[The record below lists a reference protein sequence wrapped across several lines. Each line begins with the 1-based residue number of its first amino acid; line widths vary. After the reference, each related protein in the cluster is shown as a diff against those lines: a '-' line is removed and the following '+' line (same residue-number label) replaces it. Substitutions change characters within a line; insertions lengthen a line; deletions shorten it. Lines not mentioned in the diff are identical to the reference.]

1 MKELGRPDLLFEG
14 IGKPFPEKPRTADER
29 RHHPRKKS
37 LVPVSFVIDQ
47 KESRDF
53 ILNISS
59 GGVFIGTSAGIP
71 RNREI
76 VMSFAHPSIRR
87 NLSIVGRIAW
97 ANPSGIGVRFKRLVQ
112 NEQGSSMPFDGSG
125 SPFSEQKREVRSMG
139 KIKKKRI
146 CWEPSVSTDVVK
158 YRLYWSE
165 DGLVDYTSKSV
176 DLGNDTEVIIPD
188 DIPSFP
194 RVNGDMALGITAVN
208 EAGNE
213 SDLTKITSKINF
225 LVPDAPT
232 NLAVEEV

>member
-1 MKELGRPDLLFEG
+1 
-14 IGKPFPEKPRTADER
+14 
-29 RHHPRKKS
+29 
-37 LVPVSFVIDQ
+37 
-47 KESRDF
+47 
-53 ILNISS
+53 
-59 GGVFIGTSAGIP
+59 
-71 RNREI
+71 
-76 VMSFAHPSIRR
+76 
-87 NLSIVGRIAW
+87 
-97 ANPSGIGVRFKRLVQ
+97 
-112 NEQGSSMPFDGSG
+112 
-125 SPFSEQKREVRSMG
+125 MG

-194 RVNGDMALGITAVN
+194 RLKGDMALGITAVN